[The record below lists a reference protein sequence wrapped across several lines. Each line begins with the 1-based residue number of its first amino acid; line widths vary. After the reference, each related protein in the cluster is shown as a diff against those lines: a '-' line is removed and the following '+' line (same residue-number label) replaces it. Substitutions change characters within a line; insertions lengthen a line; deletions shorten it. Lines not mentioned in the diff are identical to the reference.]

1 MLTFALQHS
10 AGNHE
15 ALAARVHPL
24 CARFKL
30 GKTCEIELEAHGE
43 FETTSALHSYFN
55 VGDIA
60 AVKVSGLGERYIDKV
75 NNAEEGVLEQRRAD
89 LPGPAPI
96 SVYLNADSCNA

>member
-10 AGNHE
+10 AETMKLWPHE
-15 ALAARVHPL
+15 FTLY
-24 CARFKL
+24 ARFKL

-75 NNAEEGVLEQRRAD
+75 NNAEEGVSEQRRAD
-89 LPGPAPI
+89 LPGTAPI
-96 SVYLNADSCNA
+96 ASISTPTAAA